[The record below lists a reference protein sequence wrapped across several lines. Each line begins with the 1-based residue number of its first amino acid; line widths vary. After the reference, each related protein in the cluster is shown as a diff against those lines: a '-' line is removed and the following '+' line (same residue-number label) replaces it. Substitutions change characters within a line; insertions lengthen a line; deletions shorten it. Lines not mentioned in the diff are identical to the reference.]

1 MSTEAQ
7 IAANQQNATLSTG
20 PTTQQ
25 GKDAIC
31 FNAFRH
37 GLAGRFVILP
47 HEDKHEFQ
55 ELYFSLKA
63 EHRPSTPTEHLL
75 VERMAEHWWLAQ
87 RALCLQQLCFEE
99 SETCQDPKQLAL
111 YLRYQT
117 THDRGFHKCLSEL
130 LRLRAQKRKVE
141 IGFVSQK
148 HKDADELRKQ
158 ELHEARVR
166 LANARASHLEID
178 SDIRQTI
185 EAPLPGHVRI
195 PFEDLCHA
203 FKVVVNEVNG
213 KYKAKLEEKAA
224 A

>member
-7 IAANQQNATLSTG
+7 IAANQQNAERSTG
-20 PTTQQ
+20 PTTEA
-25 GKDAIC
+25 GKEAIC

-37 GLAGRFVILP
+37 GLAGRFLVLP
-47 HEDKHEFQ
+47 HEEKHEFQ

-75 VERMAEHWWLAQ
+75 VERMAEHWWLSQ
-87 RALCLQQLCFEE
+87 RALYLQQLSFGE
-99 SETCQDPKQLAL
+99 SEECQDPKQLAL

-117 THDRGFHKCLSEL
+117 THDRGFHKCLNEL
-130 LRLRAQKRKVE
+130 LNLRAQKRKEE

-148 HKDADELRKQ
+148 EKEAAEARKQ

-166 LANARASHLEID
+166 LASARASHLEID

-185 EAPLPGHVRI
+185 QAPLPGHVRLA
-195 PFEDLCHA
+195 FEGVA
-203 FKVVVNEVNG
+203 GIFKSVMNEFNG
-213 KYKAKLEEKAA
+213 KYEAKLEEKAA

>member
-75 VERMAEHWWLAQ
+75 IERMAEHWWLAQ
-87 RALCLQQLCFEE
+87 RALYLQQLCFGE

-117 THDRGFHKCLSEL
+117 THDRGFHKCLNDL
-130 LRLRAQKRKVE
+130 LKLRAERRKE
-141 IGFVSQK
+141 ANGFVSQEQK
-148 HKDADELRKQ
+148 KAAEERKQ
-158 ELHEARVR
+158 AAEKRRAELHPWKVLRTQAEAEHR
-166 LANARASHLEID
+166 LWRSSEGVTGETRRNQIPQRIHAAEIASRD
-178 SDIRQTI
+178 
-185 EAPLPGHVRI
+185 
-195 PFEDLCHA
+195 
-203 FKVVVNEVNG
+203 
-213 KYKAKLEEKAA
+213 AA

>member
-1 MSTEAQ
+1 MPTEAQ

-20 PTTQQ
+20 PVTQE

-87 RALCLQQLCFEE
+87 RALYLQQLCFGD
-99 SETCQDPKQLAL
+99 SEICQDPKHLAL

-117 THDRGFHKCLSEL
+117 THDRGFHKCLNEL
-130 LRLRAQKRKVE
+130 LKLRAQKRKAE
-141 IGFVSQK
+141 IGFVSEERKRKEEAQK
-148 HKDADELRKQ
+148 ETDEVRKQ

-185 EAPLPGHVRI
+185 EAPLPATFASRS
-195 PFEDLCHA
+195 ESCAMLSRSLST
-203 FKVVVNEVNG
+203 K
-213 KYKAKLEEKAA
+213 
-224 A
+224 

>member
-1 MSTEAQ
+1 MPTEAQ
-7 IAANQQNATLSTG
+7 VAANQKNATLSTG
-20 PTTQQ
+20 PTTPQ
-25 GKDAIC
+25 GKGAIC

-37 GLAGRFVILP
+37 GLAGRFAILP